1 MVSFNTSDEYECVTI
16 RWAMHAVARGQ
27 PSATPFFFLK
37 KNKILATFVS
47 TTYPQVNMV
56 IPTDQQHYPLNQV
69 RRSQSHIIAVN

>member
-1 MVSFNTSDEYECVTI
+1 MPWAAI
-16 RWAMHAVARGQ
+16 RHA
-27 PSATPFFFLK
+27 FFFLK

>member
-16 RWAMHAVARGQ
+16 RWAMHAVGSHPPRL
-27 PSATPFFFLK
+27 FFLKK